1 MLKFLA
7 SLSSCKTIL
16 RIAEQRSVRGVKTRK
31 SAGKP
36 NAEWFVR
43 ERTVKSNSEKSS
55 GSLNC
60 FPFLTGLGI
69 KANSTKCKSAILI
82 CLTAFSSD
90 YPPISDLIHLARCVK
105 FNRQFNPWIVLIGLR
120 GTEFNRRINL
130 LRGFRRFNLGL
141 ALIGFRTTGARIT
154 CMRMLGTGKK
164 PYLEVFSRLNLW
176 HDFVNDNIQTTISA
190 FRLIKNMS
198 INPKSVEFH
207 QCDAKPH
214 SICFFYH
221 NIKENERDLC
231 QGLLTIENTDS
242 DLKVHALHYANELLV
257 RVHTYIHTYNFICF
271 SRLQKKAAYADVDLL
286 KTYLK
291 YLQHLI
297 GLILQITLKYL

>member
-7 SLSSCKTIL
+7 SLSLCKTIL

-36 NAEWFVR
+36 NAEWLVH

-60 FPFLTGLGI
+60 FSFLTGLGI

-105 FNRQFNPWIVLIGLR
+105 FNPQFNPWIVLIGLR

-130 LRGFRRFNLGL
+130 LCGFGRFNLGL
-141 ALIGFRTTGARIT
+141 ALIGFRTTGACSFRFRFSSYIPIVVALT
-154 CMRMLGTGKK
+154 EKLPCSIIRSVKRKK
-164 PYLEVFSRLNLW
+164 
-176 HDFVNDNIQTTISA
+176 TIM
-190 FRLIKNMS
+190 N
-198 INPKSVEFH
+198 
-207 QCDAKPH
+207 
-214 SICFFYH
+214 YH
-221 NIKENERDLC
+221 
-231 QGLLTIENTDS
+231 
-242 DLKVHALHYANELLV
+242 V
-257 RVHTYIHTYNFICF
+257 
-271 SRLQKKAAYADVDLL
+271 
-286 KTYLK
+286 
-291 YLQHLI
+291 
-297 GLILQITLKYL
+297 

>member
-60 FPFLTGLGI
+60 FSFLTGLGI

-105 FNRQFNPWIVLIGLR
+105 FNPQFNPWMVLIGLR
-120 GTEFNRRINL
+120 GTEFNRKINL
-130 LRGFRRFNLGL
+130 LRGFGRFNLGL
-141 ALIGFRTTGARIT
+141 ALIGFRTTGAWLRP
-154 CMRMLGTGKK
+154 L
-164 PYLEVFSRLNLW
+164 
-176 HDFVNDNIQTTISA
+176 
-190 FRLIKNMS
+190 
-198 INPKSVEFH
+198 
-207 QCDAKPH
+207 
-214 SICFFYH
+214 
-221 NIKENERDLC
+221 
-231 QGLLTIENTDS
+231 
-242 DLKVHALHYANELLV
+242 
-257 RVHTYIHTYNFICF
+257 
-271 SRLQKKAAYADVDLL
+271 
-286 KTYLK
+286 
-291 YLQHLI
+291 
-297 GLILQITLKYL
+297 GLIVPHLNISLISCLFLQSWLARPAFNSATFMSSSRHRHFAILSFLPP